1 MFCHCTVR
9 SCFWNVERTQM
20 HWKVHWNHCRKLKN
34 DKFLHVTR
42 GSSLSLHSFTD
53 IDLVSNIDD
62 WKSIGS
68 YLVCISLIFLSLW
81 NMKSNIILLN
91 PPQKLNT
98 RFWLMTLLKSYGF
111 VRYCQKCFPCN
122 NLGATFLSVNHVFH
136 AYYKHVEVNYH
147 FVCDQVA
154 KKKIQV
160 RFISSKDLLV
170 DVLTKPLPS
179 ASFAHFQSK
188 LRV

>member
-1 MFCHCTVR
+1 VYLINIPVSLKYEKQHNIAKSATETEYKILVDDTTKILWLR
-9 SCFWNVERTQM
+9 S
-20 HWKVHWNHCRKLKN
+20 L
-34 DKFLHVTR
+34 
-42 GSSLSLHSFTD
+42 LSEML
-53 IDLVSNIDD
+53 
-62 WKSIGS
+62 
-68 YLVCISLIFLSLW
+68 LSTSMTTLW
-81 NMKSNIILLN
+81 
-91 PPQKLNT
+91 
-98 RFWLMTLLKSYGF
+98 
-111 VRYCQKCFPCN
+111 CN

>member
-1 MFCHCTVR
+1 VYLINIPV
-9 SCFWNVERTQM
+9 S
-20 HWKVHWNHCRKLKN
+20 LKYEKQHN
-34 DKFLHVTR
+34 IAKSATETEYKTL
-42 GSSLSLHSFTD
+42 
-53 IDLVSNIDD
+53 IDD
-62 WKSIGS
+62 TTKILW
-68 YLVCISLIFLSLW
+68 LRSLLSEMLLSTSMTTLW
-81 NMKSNIILLN
+81 
-91 PPQKLNT
+91 
-98 RFWLMTLLKSYGF
+98 
-111 VRYCQKCFPCN
+111 CN